1 MIRAYNEIYLNA
13 VMRNL
18 AAMFDIAINAMELD
32 PVDFASDFSRSAI
45 ASGIEKGNPKYLC
58 GKSATELL
66 EELLGRDVAY
76 TQIPLDRSPEYWAGW
91 VLAYTQWYLDKPFAS
106 ILNVIPFDKLISL
119 YNPYHEAVETKTAEY
134 IKSLY
139 PNGSALKRIRLLRNL
154 SQKQLADLSGVKLRS
169 IQCYEQGDINIH
181 NAQAETLRALAKVLD
196 CTIGDLLQ

>member
-1 MIRAYNEIYLNA
+1 MIRAYNEMYING

-18 AAMFDIAINAMELD
+18 AAMFDIAVNAMGLEPND
-32 PVDFASDFSRSAI
+32 VASDFSHSVV

-66 EELLGRDVAY
+66 EELLEQDVAY

-91 VLAYTQWYLDKPFAS
+91 VLAYTQWYLDKPFSS
-106 ILNVIPFDKLISL
+106 ILNVIPFDKLIAL

-139 PNGSALKRIRLLRNL
+139 PAETPLKRIRRLRNL

-169 IQCYEQGDINIH
+169 IQCYEQGDININ
-181 NAQAETLRALAKVLD
+181 NAQAETLYALAKVLD
-196 CTIGDLLQ
+196 CTIEDLMQ